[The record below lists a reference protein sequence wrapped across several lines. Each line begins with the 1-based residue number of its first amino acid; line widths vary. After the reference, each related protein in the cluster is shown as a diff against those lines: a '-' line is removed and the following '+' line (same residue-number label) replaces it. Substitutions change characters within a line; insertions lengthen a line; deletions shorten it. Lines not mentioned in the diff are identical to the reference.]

1 MTYQIQRGPHN
12 RGKCPFYAIP
22 TELMSA
28 ETSIN
33 KCVSCACGENTF
45 LKSQFEDLRQI
56 AFLTILEETPKYNP
70 DHPSGASYITFIKAK
85 VCTRLWHEKEK
96 LLKQIPYSHQ
106 EGCQDEDDYQNNP
119 LLEGM
124 IAQAC
129 VIENMADTVIQQIEV
144 EFLQKNLSAL
154 LDKLSEKERRVI
166 EMKFFEQA
174 KGVEIAQTLEVSEG
188 YVTKLTNRA
197 LAKLGKAYLNIIE
210 TTKGN
215 PYRHI

>member
-1 MTYQIQRGPHN
+1 MTYQNQRGPHN
-12 RGKCPFYAIP
+12 RGSCPFYVTTTDP
-22 TELMSA
+22 MSA

-33 KCVSCACGENTF
+33 KCVSCTVGDNTF
-45 LKSQFEDLRQI
+45 LRSQFEDLKQI

-85 VCTRLWHEKEK
+85 VCTRLWQEKDK
-96 LLKQIPYSHQ
+96 MLKQIPYSHQ
-106 EGCQDEDDYQNNP
+106 ECFQDEDDYQKNP
-119 LLEGM
+119 LLDGI

-129 VIENMADTVIQQIEV
+129 VIENMADNVIEQVEV
-144 EFLQKNLSAL
+144 EFLRKNLPTL
-154 LDKLSEKERRVI
+154 LDKLSEKEKRVI

-188 YVTKLTNRA
+188 YVSKLTKRA
-197 LAKLGKAYLNIIE
+197 LAKIGKAYLNIIE

-215 PYRHI
+215 SYR